1 MNYELK
7 TEKGKRG
14 MANGGNSPF
23 VTRNSQ
29 LAILHSQFRPGFSL
43 VEMLVVIGI
52 IAVLIGASLISYNG
66 IVARAQKARAEEL
79 VHQVATALEQVLQK
93 EDAWPRPV
101 LAEGA
106 GGNGK
111 MTAAVGGALAKR
123 GALSLTYREYE
134 IDGTKRVELSG
145 VDKFG
150 VVDPWAGD
158 VIKRRSKSGS
168 VSPGTKVP
176 SGGTIDDHILR
187 FSVDDDY
194 DGRVKVAGDGVSGVT
209 VRGSVAVWGCGRDG
223 KFGTKDDVQSW
234 SRAQEER

>member
-1 MNYELK
+1 MLIEASKLV
-7 TEKGKRG
+7 KGG
-14 MANGGNSPF
+14 
-23 VTRNSQ
+23 
-29 LAILHSQFRPGFSL
+29 AILSKQRSAKPSKQRSAKPAFSL
-43 VEMLVVIGI
+43 IEMLVVIGI
-52 IAVLIGASLISYNG
+52 IAILITASIASYNG
-66 IVARAQKARAEEL
+66 IVARAQKSRAEEL

-93 EDAWPRPV
+93 EDAWPRPI

-111 MTAAVGGALAKR
+111 MTASVGGALAKR

-134 IDGTKRVELSG
+134 ENGTKRVELSG

-150 VVDPWAGD
+150 VVDPWAYD
-158 VIKRRSKSGS
+158 VIKRRFKSGS
-168 VSPGTKVP
+168 VTPGTQVP

-194 DGRVKVAGDGVSGVT
+194 DGRVKVAGEGVSGVT

-223 KFGTKDDVQSW
+223 KFGTKDDVKSW
-234 SRAQEER
+234 AKAREER